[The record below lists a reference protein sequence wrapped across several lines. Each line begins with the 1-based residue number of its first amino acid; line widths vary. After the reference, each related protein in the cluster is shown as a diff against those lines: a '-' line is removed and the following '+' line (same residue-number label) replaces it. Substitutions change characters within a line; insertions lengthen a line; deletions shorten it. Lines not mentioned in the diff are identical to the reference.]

1 MCVSS
6 NSNIAFHCK
15 ICNISIKDE
24 DSAVRYDICQLW
36 IRIKCNK
43 LNYIDYEYLHGSND
57 LWYSITCCGKA
68 FPLETLTNKHL
79 SLANSLSPSFTK
91 NSDTYISKNKPVL
104 VDTR

>member
-24 DSAVRYDICQLW
+24 DNAVRCDICQFW
-36 IRIKCNK
+36 IHIKCNK

-57 LWYSITCCGKA
+57 LWYSIKCCEKA

-79 SLANSLSPSFTK
+79 SLANSLS
-91 NSDTYISKNKPVL
+91 
-104 VDTR
+104 